1 MNVNKLSA
9 ARSGAVIGAM
19 TMILTAC
26 SGVNPSTLHVPSR
39 PAEVFLGKTVEW
51 TYQVASLRPVTYRG
65 SISQGKYVA
74 EYESPE
80 GVYFRGPPGCFSSE
94 AIAVSADDQRAA
106 LDKVFEQACGLF
118 VPANKTDDVK
128 LYVYL
133 GSQIKLR
140 GVPSSVSPT
149 TIDTLTS
156 ATQIT
161 MGMPVAGS
169 MLGGVIAGAI
179 IDGINAGEKG
189 NLRFYHRQPAPE
201 ELKKAL
207 MQD

>member
-1 MNVNKLSA
+1 MCPRGQQKSFWGRRLSGHTRWR
-9 ARSGAVIGAM
+9 RSGLSLIEA
-19 TMILTAC
+19 
-26 SGVNPSTLHVPSR
+26 PSAR
-39 PAEVFLGKTVEW
+39 E
-51 TYQVASLRPVTYRG
+51 
-65 SISQGKYVA
+65 KYVA